1 MELTANRLLKL
12 AHLSACAHTHTH
24 SITNYNTLLQ
34 AAEDVSKD
42 DELPEVQIHREVSKN
57 PTQKR

>member
-1 MELTANRLLKL
+1 MRMHA
-12 AHLSACAHTHTH
+12 HTH